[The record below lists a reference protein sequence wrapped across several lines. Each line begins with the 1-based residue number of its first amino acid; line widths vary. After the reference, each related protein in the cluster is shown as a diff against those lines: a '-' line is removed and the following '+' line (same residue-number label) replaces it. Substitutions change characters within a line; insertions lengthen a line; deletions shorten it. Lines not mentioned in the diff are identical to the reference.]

1 MKNTGITY
9 TSAERSPVI
18 LPEMAE
24 LLPPLS
30 AEQLDALEADLIK
43 NGCYAPIIV
52 NEDMVIIDGH
62 NRQALCEKHDL
73 PYTMAVFSFEDLLE
87 AKQWALDTQKG
98 RRNLEKW
105 ELGKIA
111 LKLKPEIE
119 AKAKANMAAGGQNFR
134 PSEAEEGS
142 ATLPN
147 LPSVEKAVDTRKEL
161 AEAVGLGERTMGKVM
176 QIDENA
182 PDAIKEALDKKELS
196 INKGYDLTRQ
206 LQDVPEDQREQAAVE
221 LLEYEKAKKDLKQ
234 QNAEIDRRGKV
245 ANLFCKAYEKAS
257 LLTATEEN
265 VRCWTE
271 GTRMTLEELQDTVKE
286 SREIAQ
292 VFAAIADI
300 IEQKILP
307 ADWRNTGSAE
317 HIPCEVASCAR
328 CFLFASGR
336 TCSAVGRFRI
346 DPVKRR
352 SVPDGMTGFAAIR
365 LLPAG
370 CSGSAGWSW
379 ESRSLPFWTITMSG
393 SKTTALWTAPS
404 MMTCALSRWRETAAD
419 GTLWCLRIALM
430 KSRNGRCIR
439 SGAAL
444 RPRSSVAIRSARWKN
459 T

>member
-43 NGCYAPIIV
+43 NGCYAPIII

-119 AKAKANMAAGGQNFR
+119 AKAKANMAAGGGDQK
-134 PSEAEEGS
+134 SEDAKSGS

-147 LPSVEKAVDTRKEL
+147 PISAVDTRKEL

-206 LQDVPEDQREQAAVE
+206 LQEVPKDQREQAAVE

-245 ANLFCKAYEKAS
+245 ANTFCKAYEKAS

-307 ADWRNTGSAE
+307 ADDWRNTGPAE
-317 HIPCEVASCAR
+317 DIPCEVAS
-328 CFLFASGR
+328 
-336 TCSAVGRFRI
+336 
-346 DPVKRR
+346 
-352 SVPDGMTGFAAIR
+352 
-365 LLPAG
+365 
-370 CSGSAGWSW
+370 
-379 ESRSLPFWTITMSG
+379 
-393 SKTTALWTAPS
+393 
-404 MMTCALSRWRETAAD
+404 
-419 GTLWCLRIALM
+419 
-430 KSRNGRCIR
+430 
-439 SGAAL
+439 
-444 RPRSSVAIRSARWKN
+444 
-459 T
+459 

>member
-43 NGCYAPIIV
+43 NGCYAPIIII

-119 AKAKANMAAGGQNFR
+119 AKARANQSAAGGDKF
-134 PSEAEEGS
+134 SEKPLS
-142 ATLPN
+142 ATLPEAV
-147 LPSVEKAVDTRKEL
+147 SAVDTRKEL

-206 LQDVPEDQREQAAVE
+206 LQDLPEEQREQAAAE
-221 LLEYEKAKKDLKQ
+221 ALEYEKAKKELKKQ
-234 QNAEIDRRGKV
+234 DAEIDRKGKI
-245 ANLFCKAYEKAS
+245 AALFCKAYEKAV
-257 LLTATEEN
+257 LLTPSEEN
-265 VRCWTE
+265 IRCWTD
-271 GTRMTLEELQDTVKE
+271 GTRMTPEEMRDTVKE
-286 SREIAQ
+286 SRELAE
-292 VFAAIADI
+292 VFRTIADI

-307 ADWRNTGSAE
+307 ADWRCADAE
-317 HIPCEVASCAR
+317 SEENDAQ
-328 CFLFASGR
+328 
-336 TCSAVGRFRI
+336 
-346 DPVKRR
+346 
-352 SVPDGMTGFAAIR
+352 PDGN
-365 LLPAG
+365 PA
-370 CSGSAGWSW
+370 
-379 ESRSLPFWTITMSG
+379 
-393 SKTTALWTAPS
+393 
-404 MMTCALSRWRETAAD
+404 
-419 GTLWCLRIALM
+419 
-430 KSRNGRCIR
+430 
-439 SGAAL
+439 
-444 RPRSSVAIRSARWKN
+444 
-459 T
+459 

>member
-119 AKAKANMAAGGQNFR
+119 AKARANQGTR
-134 PSEAEEGS
+134 TDLS
-142 ATLPN
+142 ATLPEAV
-147 LPSVEKAVDTRKEL
+147 SAVDTRKEL

-206 LQDVPEDQREQAAVE
+206 LQEVPEDQREQAAAE

-245 ANLFCKAYEKAS
+245 ANTFCKAYEKAS
-257 LLTATEEN
+257 LLTAAEDD
-265 VRCWTE
+265 VRSWTD
-271 GTRMTLEELQDTVKE
+271 GTRMTPEELQDTVKE

-300 IEQKILP
+300 IEQTILP
-307 ADWRNTGSAE
+307 SDWRNTDPTDDAPG
-317 HIPCEVASCAR
+317 EV
-328 CFLFASGR
+328 
-336 TCSAVGRFRI
+336 
-346 DPVKRR
+346 
-352 SVPDGMTGFAAIR
+352 
-365 LLPAG
+365 
-370 CSGSAGWSW
+370 
-379 ESRSLPFWTITMSG
+379 
-393 SKTTALWTAPS
+393 
-404 MMTCALSRWRETAAD
+404 
-419 GTLWCLRIALM
+419 
-430 KSRNGRCIR
+430 
-439 SGAAL
+439 
-444 RPRSSVAIRSARWKN
+444 VA
-459 T
+459 

>member
-119 AKAKANMAAGGQNFR
+119 AKARANQGTR
-134 PSEAEEGS
+134 TDLS
-142 ATLPN
+142 ATLPE
-147 LPSVEKAVDTRKEL
+147 SSDAVDTRKEL

-206 LQDVPEDQREQAAVE
+206 LQEVPEDQREQAAAE

-234 QNAEIDRRGKV
+234 QNAEIDRKGKV
-245 ANLFCKAYEKAS
+245 ANTFCKAYEKAS

-307 ADWRNTGSAE
+307 ADWRNTGPAE
-317 HIPCEVASCAR
+317 DIPCEVAS
-328 CFLFASGR
+328 
-336 TCSAVGRFRI
+336 
-346 DPVKRR
+346 
-352 SVPDGMTGFAAIR
+352 
-365 LLPAG
+365 
-370 CSGSAGWSW
+370 
-379 ESRSLPFWTITMSG
+379 
-393 SKTTALWTAPS
+393 
-404 MMTCALSRWRETAAD
+404 
-419 GTLWCLRIALM
+419 
-430 KSRNGRCIR
+430 
-439 SGAAL
+439 
-444 RPRSSVAIRSARWKN
+444 
-459 T
+459 